1 MKIIKNNNNKF
12 LFNSYL
18 TGLFQGDGHI
28 WLPNNNAKKIQN
40 PIFVLPLT

>member
-18 TGLFQGDGHI
+18 TGLFEGDGHI
-28 WLPNNNAKKIQN
+28 WLPNNNAKKYIIQD
-40 PIFVLPLT
+40 FVLPLT